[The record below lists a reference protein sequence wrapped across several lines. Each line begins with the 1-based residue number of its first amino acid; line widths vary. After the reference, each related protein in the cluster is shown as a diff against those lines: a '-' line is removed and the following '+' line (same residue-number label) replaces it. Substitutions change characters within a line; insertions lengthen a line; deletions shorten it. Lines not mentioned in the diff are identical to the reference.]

1 MPTITVSEEVMTTL
15 RKLAAARKT
24 DIPGILA
31 EAIGLE
37 QVFVDALLSGS
48 RLLVEKRGRVDE
60 LVVPDLQQIVRSA

>member
-1 MPTITVSEEVMTTL
+1 MPTIKVSEEVMATL
-15 RKLAAARKT
+15 RKLAAARRT

-37 QVFVDALLSGS
+37 QAYVDALLSGS

-60 LVVPDLQQIVRSA
+60 LVVPEPQVSRSA